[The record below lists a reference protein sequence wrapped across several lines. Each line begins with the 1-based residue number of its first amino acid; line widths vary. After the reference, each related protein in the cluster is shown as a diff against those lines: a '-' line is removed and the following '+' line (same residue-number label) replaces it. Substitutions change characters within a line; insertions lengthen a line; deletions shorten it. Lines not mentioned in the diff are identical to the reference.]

1 MTRKMIQSTR
11 AAPRATTTSATTLV
25 PTLASQLAELPHLP
39 MPDLWALW
47 DEHFKQRPAHHHRP
61 YLESRLAYKLQESA
75 LGGLPTAIRRK
86 LEKIGETGL
95 IPGLDKQA
103 DSRLMPGTTLV
114 REFNGIA
121 HRVTVLPD
129 GRFEYLGQPYKSL
142 SAVARVIAG
151 TPWSGPLFFRLKTT
165 ARKTKASLE
174 ALA

>member
-11 AAPRATTTSATTLV
+11 TAPKVVTTSATVLS
-25 PTLASQLAELPHLP
+25 SQLAELPHLP

-75 LGGLPTAIRRK
+75 LGGLPMAIRRK

-95 IPGLDKQA
+95 IPGQDKQA

-114 REFNGIA
+114 REFNGLT

-129 GRFEYLGQPYKSL
+129 GRFEYLGHPYKSL

-151 TPWSGPLFFRLKTT
+151 TPWSGPVFFNLKAT
-165 ARKTKASLE
+165 ARKSKTSREVSA
-174 ALA
+174 

>member
-1 MTRKMIQSTR
+1 MARKMIQSTR
-11 AAPRATTTSATTLV
+11 PATRVATASATTLS
-25 PTLASQLAELPHLP
+25 SQLAELPQLP
-39 MPDLWALW
+39 MQSLWALW

-151 TPWSGPLFFRLKTT
+151 TPWSGPVFFNLKPT
-165 ARKTKASLE
+165 ARKSKNSLKVS
-174 ALA
+174 A

>member
-1 MTRKMIQSTR
+1 MTRKTIQSTR
-11 AAPRATTTSATTLV
+11 PTPIVATTLS
-25 PTLASQLAELPHLP
+25 SQLAELPHLP
-39 MPDLWALW
+39 MASLWALW
-47 DEHFKQRPAHHHRP
+47 DEHFKQRPAHHHRS

-114 REFNGIA
+114 REFNGIT

-129 GRFEYLGQPYKSL
+129 GRFEWQGQPYKSL
-142 SAVARVIAG
+142 SGVARAITG
-151 TPWSGPLFFRLKTT
+151 TPWSGPVFFGIKTT
-165 ARKTKASLE
+165 ARKTKAMPG

>member
-1 MTRKMIQSTR
+1 MAADSTSPLGL
-11 AAPRATTTSATTLV
+11 AAQ
-25 PTLASQLAELPHLP
+25 LASLPHLP
-39 MPDLWALW
+39 MQELWSLW
-47 DEHFKQRPAHHHRP
+47 DEHFRLRPAHHHRP

-103 DSRLMPGTTLV
+103 DSRLVPGTTLV

-129 GRFEYLGQPYKSL
+129 GRFEWQGRPYKSL
-142 SAVARVIAG
+142 SGVARAITG
-151 TPWSGPLFFRLKTT
+151 TPWSGPVFFGLKTT
-165 ARKTKASLE
+165 ARKGKSILE
-174 ALA
+174 VSA